1 MDVNQTKITIEYLLD
16 RVSRIPA
23 LPQVVQ
29 KALQIIEDPKSSMGE
44 LAKVIKLDQVMTVL
58 ILRWVN
64 SGYYALN
71 YKVTSIEQAIAL
83 LGQRSVQNLVLSAS
97 VSQFMSQ
104 PVPGYELDRGALWKR
119 SIGMAAGAR
128 LLAQP
133 FGTEMAEQ
141 AYYAGL
147 LSDIGKLAYNYL
159 IKNVQIDWDVIASL
173 PFDHVEEQLFGYDH
187 ADVGAEIAKRWNLA
201 DHLVEIIRNHHTPS
215 LVSEQWRN
223 VAYAV
228 HGADAILMTFGIGI
242 GLDSMQYK
250 LDPHVMELF
259 NLDTQRLDDIFERI
273 SPMIEEANSYLRI

>member
-1 MDVNQTKITIEYLLD
+1 MNKTKITIDYLLD
-16 RVSRIPA
+16 RLSRIPA

-29 KALQIIEDPKSSMGE
+29 KALQIIEDPKSNMGE
-44 LAKVIKLDQVMTVL
+44 LARVIKLDQVMTVL

-64 SGYYALN
+64 SGYYSLS
-71 YKVTSIEQAIAL
+71 YKVTSIEQAITL
-83 LGQRSVQNLVLSAS
+83 LGQREVQNLVLSAS
-97 VSQFMSQ
+97 VAQFMSQ
-104 PVPGYELDRGALWKR
+104 PIPGYELEKGDLWKR

-133 FGTEMAEQ
+133 FGTEYAEQ

-147 LSDIGKLAYNYL
+147 LADIGKLAYNYL
-159 IKNVQIDWDVIASL
+159 IKNVQVDWDIIASL

-201 DHLVEIIRNHHTPS
+201 DHLVEIIRNHHSPS
-215 LVSEQWRN
+215 LVSEPWRN

-242 GLDSMQYK
+242 GLDSLQYK
-250 LDPHVMELF
+250 LDPKVVEIFH
-259 NLDTQRLDDIFERI
+259 LDPQRLDEIYERI
-273 SPMIEEANSYLRI
+273 SPMIEEANSFLRM